1 MIVKNEADVLARCLD
16 SVADIMD
23 EIIIVDTGST
33 DDTKKVAARYTDKIY
48 DFEWISD
55 FAAARNFA
63 FAKASCEYIYSAD
76 ADEVMD
82 EVNRQRFKELKK
94 SLDGEVEL
102 VQMYYVNQL
111 KFGTVYNFDREY
123 RPKLFKRNRNFTW
136 VDPIHETIR
145 LEPMIYDS
153 EIEIIHEPK
162 ESHAGRDLAIFRR
175 ITGEI
180 ATSRE
185 ARGYRARNDT
195 HGTCNDL
202 QRTVSLSKRL
212 HNLYARE
219 LFIVGEKDDFLKAE
233 AYFEAACGADN
244 TTLEQV
250 KEAACVVAKAARL
263 REDFQ
268 KFFKFALK
276 DIGSEGCSEM
286 CNELGEYYREHGD
299 ITEAIMWFYNAAFE
313 TSSILDIRR
322 SGIIPLTA
330 LAECHEELGM
340 AEEAAEYRKQAKEWK
355 S

>member
-1 MIVKNEADVLARCLD
+1 MIVKNEEDILARCLD

-33 DDTKKVAARYTDKIY
+33 DGTKKVAARYTDKIY

-63 FAKASCEYIYSAD
+63 FAKAGCEYIYSAD

-82 EVNRQRFKELKK
+82 EVNRQRFKDLKK

-123 RPKLFKRNRNFTW
+123 RPKLFKRKRNFVW
-136 VDPIHETIR
+136 IDPIHETIR
-145 LEPMIYDS
+145 LEPVIFDS

-175 ITGEI
+175 ITGGDHPG
-180 ATSRE
+180 AT
-185 ARGYRARNDT
+185 APP
-195 HGTCNDL
+195 L
-202 QRTVSLSKRL
+202 QGGELSKRL

-219 LFIVGEKDDFLKAE
+219 LFIVGEDSDFLQAE
-233 AYFEAACGADN
+233 AYFEAAAGAPD

-250 KEAACVVAKAARL
+250 KESACVVAKAARL
-263 REDFQ
+263 RGDYQ

-286 CNELGEYYREHGD
+286 CYELGEYYREQGD
-299 ITEAIMWFYNAAFE
+299 MNEAVMWFFNAAFE
-313 TSSILDIRR
+313 TSSILDIKR
-322 SGIIPLTA
+322 SGVIPLTA
-330 LAECHEELGM
+330 LAECYGELGM
-340 AEEAAEYRKQAKEWK
+340 KEEAAEYRRQAGEWK
-355 S
+355 V

>member
-1 MIVKNEADVLARCLD
+1 MIVKNEECILARCLD

-33 DDTKKVAARYTDKIY
+33 DGTKEVAKRYTDKIY

-63 FAKASCEYIYSAD
+63 FAKAGCEYIYSAD

-82 EVNRQRFKELKK
+82 EVNRQRFKDLKK

-123 RPKLFKRNRNFTW
+123 RPKLFKRKRNFAW
-136 VDPIHETIR
+136 IDPIHETIR
-145 LEPMIYDS
+145 LEPVIFDS

-175 ITGEI
+175 ITNEQGHQPAI
-180 ATSRE
+180 
-185 ARGYRARNDT
+185 
-195 HGTCNDL
+195 
-202 QRTVSLSKRL
+202 LSKRL

-233 AYFEAACGADN
+233 DYFEAAAGADG

-250 KEAACVVAKAARL
+250 KECACVVAKAARL
-263 REDFQ
+263 RGDYQ

-286 CNELGEYYREHGD
+286 CNELGEYYREQD
-299 ITEAIMWFYNAAFE
+299 DMNEAIMWFFNAAFE

-322 SGIIPLTA
+322 SGVIPFTA
-330 LAECHEELGM
+330 LAECYEELGM
-340 AEEAAEYRKQAKEWK
+340 KEEAADYKKRAKEWK
-355 S
+355 A